1 MSAGVPLPA
10 YVLLFGLL
18 PLPLTPL
25 PRKGSHIRVLYR
37 CVYVHQSCFA
47 KNSARPGASPAA
59 FKSPARR
66 GRPRPRP
73 RAARARAMHAQA
85 WAASHG
91 SAALSTQVWA
101 GAGEETPRSG
111 QQRPA
116 KPAAATPSSKKRGS
130 TPQPAAFCDVG
141 GRREP
146 DQDHSK
152 SQFPKTAST
161 GSGRGG
167 LTCRRVQRVR
177 CCPACIPPHSP
188 STATHDSRA
197 RDDVQG
203 RGGAETPN
211 AAGRELQRTKAAR
224 PTQPRPPAYCA
235 SAVSH
240 RWPWSQPPPPPQPP
254 LPAATPA
261 VAAATADTKS
271 DRRTEASTRNYGSQQ
286 GRSGRGTNG
295 ALPRVTDAAAKETQ
309 PF

>member
-1 MSAGVPLPA
+1 MCSFLGCSRS
-10 YVLLFGLL
+10 LL
-18 PLPLTPL
+18 PPSSAKAHIYAYCTGVYTYTRAVLQKTVHVQERA
-25 PRKGSHIRVLYR
+25 PRR
-37 CVYVHQSCFA
+37 C
-47 KNSARPGASPAA
+47 G
-59 FKSPARR
+59 R
-66 GRPRPRP
+66 GRGRRPPAPGSSGRPNPRPR
-73 RAARARAMHAQA
+73 
-85 WAASHG
+85 
-91 SAALSTQVWA
+91 
-101 GAGEETPRSG
+101 
-111 QQRPA
+111 RPH
-116 KPAAATPSSKKRGS
+116 PKKRGS

-152 SQFPKTAST
+152 SQSPKTAST

-295 ALPRVTDAAAKETQ
+295 GLPRVTDAAAKETQ